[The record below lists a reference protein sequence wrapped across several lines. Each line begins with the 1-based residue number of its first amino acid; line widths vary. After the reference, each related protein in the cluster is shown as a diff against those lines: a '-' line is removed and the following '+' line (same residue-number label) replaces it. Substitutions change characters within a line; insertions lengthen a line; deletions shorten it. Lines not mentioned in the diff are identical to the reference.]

1 MIIVLKNLVNKEEM
15 YLTLIFGDIK
25 FTNDISI
32 AANFDMEEGVRLVSQ
47 WSNNLRTKCNILY
60 IILISLLNWKEG
72 KFFEEKPVIKIR
84 WRWL

>member
-32 AANFDMEEGVRLVSQ
+32 AADFSAEDGLRLVENLNEMNRRFNVTNKVFELAD
-47 WSNNLRTKCNILY
+47 NN
-60 IILISLLNWKEG
+60 
-72 KFFEEKPVIKIR
+72 
-84 WRWL
+84 